1 MSRNTTLERKAVY
14 VGIDYHK
21 QFSVLTFG
29 DRQGNVLEQLKL
41 VNETSLVEKFF
52 ARFGPLECAIES
64 CRGYEWL
71 LELLL
76 EQGHRVHMGD
86 SRSIKLIA
94 VTRCKTDKID
104 SKILM
109 ELLAKGFL
117 PEAYAP
123 SAKERD
129 YRELLRHRVQLVRT
143 QVRHKLRVHSLLDKE
158 NKGIRYPFSVKGR
171 KELDVVQLN
180 ERRQQMLLDELRV
193 IDFTEELVLE
203 QDAKIKRL
211 CRSNPDVYRLRTIPG
226 FDWHMSLT
234 FIAELGDPNR
244 FRNAD
249 QVAAF
254 IGVVPSVYSSGGT
267 KRTGRIT
274 KQGPN
279 LLRWMLVQ
287 AAWAAI
293 KSSPNLRRQFS
304 TIAKRRGQKV
314 AIVAVARKLATIA
327 FHVLKDKAKF
337 EEEKLDAGLARA
349 AF

>member
-1 MSRNTTLERKAVY
+1 MEAVLRVASTAVAVRARKQNPAGQVASEHKRAQGSTHSTRREVFTMSRNTTLERKAVY

-117 PEAYAP
+117 PEAYTP

-158 NKGIRYPFSVKGR
+158 NKGIRYPFSVKRTPAADAIGR
-171 KELDVVQLN
+171 IA
-180 ERRQQMLLDELRV
+180 R
-193 IDFTEELVLE
+193 
-203 QDAKIKRL
+203 
-211 CRSNPDVYRLRTIPG
+211 YRLYR
-226 FDWHMSLT
+226 
-234 FIAELGDPNR
+234 
-244 FRNAD
+244 
-249 QVAAF
+249 
-254 IGVVPSVYSSGGT
+254 GT
-267 KRTGRIT
+267 SARTGR
-274 KQGPN
+274 
-279 LLRWMLVQ
+279 
-287 AAWAAI
+287 
-293 KSSPNLRRQFS
+293 
-304 TIAKRRGQKV
+304 
-314 AIVAVARKLATIA
+314 
-327 FHVLKDKAKF
+327 KDQTS
-337 EEEKLDAGLARA
+337 LSL
-349 AF
+349 